1 MDLINQKIIIM
12 YAKRYSLDKNNYYI
26 TITIF
31 DKNLWE
37 MMILIKVFYYVKYD
51 RILKKRIQ

>member
-1 MDLINQKIIIM
+1 M

-37 MMILIKVFYYVKYD
+37 MMILIKVF
-51 RILKKRIQ
+51 